1 MNVVH
6 VLYCIARKEALS
18 TSTYCY
24 ASRQKNWEKLKCLRD
39 EKEKATSCVQCNCN
53 IVLLQEVLK

>member
-1 MNVVH
+1 MMKRFKPLTFIATGNYEQNSFNIIYKKMNVVH

-24 ASRQKNWEKLKCLRD
+24 ASRQKFEK
-39 EKEKATSCVQCNCN
+39 N
-53 IVLLQEVLK
+53 